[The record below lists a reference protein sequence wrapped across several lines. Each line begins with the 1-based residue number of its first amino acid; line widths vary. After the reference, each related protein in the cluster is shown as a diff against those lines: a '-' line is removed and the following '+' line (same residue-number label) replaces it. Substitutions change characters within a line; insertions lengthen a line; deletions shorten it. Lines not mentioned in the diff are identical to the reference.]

1 MDLTEARILIVDDT
15 PENIDLLGDLLSD
28 YKRSVALNGEKA
40 LRITSGPNTP
50 DLILL
55 DVMMPGMDGFEV
67 CRRLKQDEKTRDI
80 PVIFITAKNSVE
92 DETQGL
98 ELGAVDFIPKPISP
112 PVVLAR
118 VKNHLRLKFYSS
130 MLQSKNDELA
140 ERNLYITDSIRYAQ
154 KIQSAILP
162 DPKMLEKNIKDGDLI
177 FKPKDIVSGDFFW
190 CAEVDGMIFVAV
202 IDCTGHG
209 VPGAFMSMIGNTL
222 LNDIV
227 KVRKVSDPGQILNLL
242 DQGIILE
249 LNKEENQD
257 TIDGM
262 DIALCVIDRGN
273 AKLNF
278 AGAYRP
284 LFHFNKGEL
293 TEIKGTKKSIGD
305 RKRQLDFAT
314 ASIDIDSSSVIYLF
328 TDGLADQNNIEG
340 EKFGVQKLRDFI
352 KENATLPVTE
362 QKELLTDRINNFML
376 NEVQRDDITVA
387 IFKPF

>member
-15 PENIDLLGDLLSD
+15 PENIDLLGDLLAD

-40 LRITSGPNTP
+40 LKIASGPNTP

-67 CRRLKQDEKTRDI
+67 CRRLKEDEKTRDI

-92 DETQGL
+92 DEAQGL

-130 MLQSKNDELA
+130 MLQSKNAELA
-140 ERNLYITDSIRYAQ
+140 ERNQYITDSIRYAQ

-177 FKPKDIVSGDFFW
+177 FSPKDIVSGDFFW
-190 CAEVDGMIFVAV
+190 CAEVDGLIFVAV

-262 DIALCVIDRGN
+262 DIALCAIDRPAG
-273 AKLNF
+273 KLHY

-284 LFHFNKGEL
+284 LFHFHNGDL
-293 TEIKGTKKSIGD
+293 IEIKGTKKSIGD
-305 RKRQLDFAT
+305 RKRQIEFAT
-314 ASIDIDSSSVIYLF
+314 TTVDIDASSVIYLF
-328 TDGLADQNNIEG
+328 TDGLIDQNNSAG
-340 EKFGVQKLRDFI
+340 EKFGIQSLRDHI
-352 KENATLPVTE
+352 KENATLPVTG
-362 QKELLTDRINNFML
+362 QKEVLYNKITGFMG

>member
-1 MDLTEARILIVDDT
+1 MDDT
-15 PENIDLLGDLLSD
+15 PENIDLLGDLLAD

-40 LRITSGPNTP
+40 LKIASGPNTP

-67 CRRLKQDEKTRDI
+67 CKRLKEDEKTRDI

-92 DETQGL
+92 DEARGL

-130 MLQSKNDELA
+130 MLQSKNAELA
-140 ERNLYITDSIRYAQ
+140 ERNQYITDSIRYAQ

-190 CAEVDGMIFVAV
+190 CAEVDDLIFVAV

-227 KVRKVSDPGQILNLL
+227 KVKKIADPGQILNLL
-242 DQGIILE
+242 DQGIVLE

-262 DIALCVIDRGN
+262 DIALCAIDRSA
-273 AKLNF
+273 AKLHF
-278 AGAYRP
+278 AGAFRP
-284 LFHFNKGEL
+284 LLHVNNGEL
-293 TEIKGTKKSIGD
+293 FEIKGTKKSIGD
-305 RKRQLDFAT
+305 RKRQTGFST
-314 ASIDIDSSSVIYLF
+314 TTIDINSSSVIYLF
-328 TDGLADQNNIEG
+328 TDGLVDQNNNEG
-340 EKFGVQKLRDFI
+340 EKFGIQKLRDCI
-352 KENATLPVTE
+352 KKNATLPVTE
-362 QKELLTDRINNFML
+362 QKELLTNEIDIFMRD
-376 NEVQRDDITVA
+376 EVQRDDITVA

>member
-1 MDLTEARILIVDDT
+1 
-15 PENIDLLGDLLSD
+15 
-28 YKRSVALNGEKA
+28 
-40 LRITSGPNTP
+40 
-50 DLILL
+50 
-55 DVMMPGMDGFEV
+55 
-67 CRRLKQDEKTRDI
+67 
-80 PVIFITAKNSVE
+80 
-92 DETQGL
+92 
-98 ELGAVDFIPKPISP
+98 VDFIPKPISP

-227 KVRKVSDPGQILNLL
+227 KVKKVSDPGQILNLL

>member
-40 LRITSGPNTP
+40 LRIASGPNTP

-227 KVRKVSDPGQILNLL
+227 KVKKVSDPGQILNLL